1 MAEPALK
8 LATDIVKR
16 PAEKLT
22 TSGALKVGANSAAK
36 GALKAA
42 PKALGIAGLML
53 NSAPSVAEPTP
64 PQLKSLNLKIADPNE
79 VFELPS
85 ETERKKES
93 QKGFTKAEKNKRDA
107 QKATWEEIKASQK
120 ATAPEVATPT
130 DNVQF
135 TDEDYI
141 RMTGG
146 RFIPEHYKQSVADAN
161 KNLDASK
168 SLNVSK
174 SAENTKT
181 EEKQKENEKNKKERV
196 ERPVMSEEKNLP
208 LSNNSAKAEEAQQ
221 RRLNYNN
228 LYSYYKSGGFG
239 DPSSGDAKRDFGFAI
254 LETLGSGIA
263 NAGKG
268 IKGQSADAS
277 KWENI
282 LKQGKSNQ
290 TEFEMLDKQLKNNMS
305 MQNYINDLRKNF
317 EKWRIDN
324 SIAYGT
330 DKEKMD
336 ALKAFTNASGG
347 QLENDWKNIL
357 LRTGIN
363 VGSTVGTAFLMN
375 ALK

>member
-16 PAEKLT
+16 PVEKLT

-36 GALKAA
+36 GALKIA
-42 PKALGIAGLML
+42 PKALGIGGLML
-53 NSAPSVAEPTP
+53 NSAPNVAEPSP
-64 PQLKSLNLKIADPNE
+64 WQNNKNLNNLNLDPNA
-79 VFELPS
+79 FETPK
-85 ETERKKES
+85 TDA

-107 QKATWEEIKASQK
+107 QKATWDEIKASQK
-120 ATAPEVATPT
+120 ATAPEVATPA

-161 KNLDASK
+161 KNLDASTG
-168 SLNVSK
+168 LNVSK

-196 ERPVMSEEKNLP
+196 ERPGMSEEKNITP
-208 LSNNSAKAEEAQQ
+208 SDNSAKAEEAQQ

-268 IKGQSADAS
+268 IKGQNADAS

-305 MQNYINDLRKNF
+305 MQNYINNLRKDF

-357 LRTGIN
+357 LRTGLNI
-363 VGSTVGTAFLMN
+363 GSTVGTAYLMN